1 MVIWTQNVFSDDSP
15 WNIFKISDKKLAE
28 GKFVLNQKIKNGN
41 FSQFCEFR
49 GQEIFLFSFP
59 GTAPV
64 IFHWISK
71 VYATVPLLKKYLASK
86 F

>member
-1 MVIWTQNVFSDDSP
+1 MQNVFSDDSP

-28 GKFVLNQKIKNGN
+28 VKFVFNQKIKNGN

-59 GTAPV
+59 GRAPV
-64 IFHWISK
+64 IFHWISEGLFNSSSIEEIFSIK
-71 VYATVPLLKKYLASK
+71 I
-86 F
+86 